1 MKKLLVLSL
10 AVVFATSCNN
20 GGDDDNTPTPSANTA
35 RVKYTNACI
44 STGALR
50 VQVNDVALQNVN
62 SLTYLAGSAYV
73 TVSPGTNVKHGF
85 VIEDSNLPLASVNN
99 DLAANNAY
107 SVFATGTV
115 TSPSAI
121 AIHDDLTAPA
131 AGNAKIRLVNLSPD
145 NLSESVY
152 VGQTKLDSNVMFKQA
167 TPFRQVTAGTYQIIV
182 QDPAN
187 VPSSRTLSAQVLEAG
202 KIYTLMITGIVNGTG
217 TSGLTL
223 TLVNNQ

>member
-1 MKKLLVLSL
+1 MKKLLLL
-10 AVVFATSCNN
+10 AFTAVFAASCNN
-20 GGDDDNTPTPSANTA
+20 GGDDDNTPTPNANMA
-35 RVKYTNACI
+35 KVKYTNACI

-50 VQVNDVALQNVN
+50 VQVNDAPLQTVN

-73 TVSPGTNVKHGF
+73 TVTPGTNVKHAF

-115 TSPSAI
+115 TSPSALVVN
-121 AIHDDLTAPA
+121 DDLTAPA

-152 VGQTKLDSNVMFKQA
+152 VGQTKLDSNIMFKQA
-167 TPFRQVTAGTYQIIV
+167 TPFRVVAAGTYQIIV

-202 KIYTLMITGIVNGTG
+202 KIYTLMITGTVAGSG
-217 TSGLTL
+217 AAGLTL

>member
-1 MKKLLVLSL
+1 MKKLLLL
-10 AVVFATSCNN
+10 GFTAVFAAACNN
-20 GGDDDNTPTPSANTA
+20 GNDDDNTPTPSNMAK
-35 RVKYTNACI
+35 VKYTNACI

-62 SLTYLAGSAYV
+62 SLTYLASSAYINV
-73 TVSPGTNVKHGF
+73 TPGTNVKHGF

-99 DLAANNAY
+99 DLVANNAY

-121 AIHDDLTAPA
+121 AITDDLTAPPT
-131 AGNAKIRLVNLSPD
+131 GNAKIRFVNLSPD

-167 TPFRQVTAGTYQIIV
+167 TPFRQVAAGSYQIIV

-187 VPSSRTLSAQVLEAG
+187 VPSSRTLSGQQLDAG
-202 KIYTLMITGIVNGTG
+202 KIYTLMITGTVAG
-217 TSGLTL
+217 SGSAALTL